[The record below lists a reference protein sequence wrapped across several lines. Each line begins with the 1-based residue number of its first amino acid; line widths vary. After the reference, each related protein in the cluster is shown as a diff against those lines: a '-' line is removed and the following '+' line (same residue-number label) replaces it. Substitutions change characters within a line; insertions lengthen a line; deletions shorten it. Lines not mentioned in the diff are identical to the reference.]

1 MSKSYTPALNPLYH
15 RPGHHRWLDG
25 ERQRLLDFSRAS
37 RLASGG
43 FGPLDASGELEP
55 GATASTMI
63 TCRMTHCYAIASL
76 EGIPGAYALARH
88 GVDAL
93 LGLLRDS
100 DHGGWY
106 SEEKDIGT
114 GDKQAYIHAFVALAA
129 SSAEAAGIPGGHTLM
144 EQVIEII
151 ETRFWSDAEGCMRE
165 SFSRDWSVAEDYRG
179 ANSNMH
185 SVEAFLALGDVT
197 GQPQWRQRALSI
209 ARQIIHLHAAHNQH
223 AVIEHFQA
231 DWTPDRGYN
240 AANPVDPFRPYGL
253 TPGHAFEWA
262 RLLLNLEHSLLRY
275 GEDAPGWLLADARQ
289 LFETACTTSWEV
301 DGQPGIVYTV
311 DWDGQARIHHR
322 MHWTLAE
329 AAAAAAALGMR
340 TGERR
345 YNSWYRT
352 FWDYIANYLI
362 DLKHGSWHHELDRD
376 NRPSALL
383 WGGKADLYHAYQAT
397 LLPQLPL
404 SPSLAS
410 AMRLRATQ
418 HTGEF

>member
-1 MSKSYTPALNPLYH
+1 MSKSYTPTLSPLYSRSGH
-15 RPGHHRWLDG
+15 RQWLNQ

-37 RLASGG
+37 RLAGGG
-43 FGPLDASGELEP
+43 FGPLDAKGEPVE

-63 TCRMTHCYAIASL
+63 TARMTHCFAIAAL
-76 EGIPGAYALARH
+76 EGIPGAWALARH

-93 LGLLRDS
+93 LGPLRDTEF
-100 DHGGWY
+100 GGWY
-106 SEEKDIGT
+106 SDASEIGE
-114 GDKQAYIHAFVALAA
+114 GDKLAYIHAFVALAA
-129 SSAEAAGIPGGHTLM
+129 SSGEAANIPGSHLLM
-144 EQVIEII
+144 EQAIEVIE
-151 ETRFWSDAEGCMRE
+151 RHFWSDAEGCLME
-165 SFSRDWSVAEDYRG
+165 SFSRDWSVSEDYRG

-185 SVEAFLALGDVT
+185 AVEAFLALGDVT
-197 GQPQWRQRALSI
+197 GNPLWRQRALSI
-209 ARQIIHLHAAHNQH
+209 ARQIIHLHAAHNQF
-223 AVIEHFQA
+223 AVVEHFTA
-231 DWTPDRGYN
+231 DWTPDRDYN
-240 AANPVDPFRPYGL
+240 VEHPVDPFRPYGV

-289 LFETACTTSWEV
+289 LFETACTTGWEV
-301 DGQPGIVYTV
+301 DGQPGLVYTL
-311 DWDGQARIHHR
+311 DWNKQPKIHHR

-329 AAAAAAALGMR
+329 ASAAAAALGQR

-352 FWDYIANYLI
+352 FWDYIAMYLI
-362 DLKHGSWHHELDRD
+362 DLRHGSWHHELDRD

-404 SPSLAS
+404 SPTLAS
-410 AMRLRATQ
+410 AMRLRANL
-418 HTGEF
+418 HPGER